1 MLLNLLF
8 FNKLLAYS
16 VFLIFEFLNV
26 YIIVLMIK
34 NIIKCKE
41 EWIILY
47 YIIINEILKNEWS
60 KEKFSISNQKN
71 SLIV

>member
-1 MLLNLLF
+1 MN
-8 FNKLLAYS
+8 
-16 VFLIFEFLNV
+16 
-26 YIIVLMIK
+26 
-34 NIIKCKE
+34 
-41 EWIILY
+41 